1 MNEKPS
7 AWTPEEKSALFAAV
21 EQCRAN
27 GGQLDWDAI
36 AATVP
41 GRSSSAVEVQYYKL
55 QRVRTLVQIPAPPP
69 ASAGVR
75 ACGAV
80 ARLTPWIESGI
91 GSAVRA
97 RKGSLGLDR
106 SPPDPHLPRSRMRC
120 DDLERSARS
129 PISRAYSSASAFGP
143 RRLGHTLHR
152 PRFEPPG
159 IDCCRPFRRRSARRQ

>member
-55 QRVRTLVQIPAPPP
+55 QRVRTLVHIPAPPP
-69 ASAGVR
+69 SIFR
-75 ACGAV
+75 RPCL
-80 ARLTPWIESGI
+80 RCRRPFDS
-91 GSAVRA
+91 
-97 RKGSLGLDR
+97 LDR
-106 SPPDPHLPRSRMRC
+106 KRNWIC
-120 DDLERSARS
+120 SACKEG
-129 PISRAYSSASAFGP
+129 IAG
-143 RRLGHTLHR
+143 LGS
-152 PRFEPPG
+152 
-159 IDCCRPFRRRSARRQ
+159 IAA